1 MIAVLI
7 IISVCLIVLLFNAL
21 HDYFLFRKFK
31 VGYSIN
37 LYNIEHIALG
47 TYKKLNTYKIL
58 ARKNE
63 NISVLANN
71 GVIVDLD
78 LYVLIS
84 SIDKIEIIDEKGC
97 LSNVVYKIEP
107 HAWF

>member
-1 MIAVLI
+1 MKILLVVIVTVLF
-7 IISVCLIVLLFNAL
+7 VMCFNAL
-21 HDYFLFRKFK
+21 HDYFLFKKFK
-31 VGYSIN
+31 VGYRID
-37 LYNIEHIALG
+37 LYKNEHIALG
-47 TYKKLNTYKIL
+47 TYKKMNSYKIL
-58 ARKNE
+58 ARKEANM
-63 NISVLANN
+63 SVLADN

>member
-1 MIAVLI
+1 MKILLV
-7 IISVCLIVLLFNAL
+7 VIVSFLFVMCFNAL

-31 VGYSIN
+31 VGYRID
-37 LYNIEHIALG
+37 LYKNEHISIG
-47 TYKKLNTYKIL
+47 TYKKINSYKIL

-84 SIDKIEIIDEKGC
+84 SIDKIEIIDEKGL

>member
-1 MIAVLI
+1 MKILLVVIIGVLF
-7 IISVCLIVLLFNAL
+7 VMCFNAL
-21 HDYFLFRKFK
+21 HDYFLFEKFK
-31 VGYSIN
+31 VGYRID
-37 LYNIEHIALG
+37 LYKNENIALG
-47 TYKKLNTYKIL
+47 TYKKINSYKIL

-63 NISVLANN
+63 NISVLASNDE
-71 GVIVDLD
+71 IVDFD

>member
-7 IISVCLIVLLFNAL
+7 IIGVCLIVFLFNAL

-37 LYNIEHIALG
+37 LYKIEHIAIG
-47 TYKKLNTYKIL
+47 TYKKINSYKIL